1 MGIYN
6 INKRRMAQHMASKF
20 GRTTSLLQRGAFN
33 ASRSA
38 APANELTNNWLRRLS
53 ATSQTPHAREVHSQ
67 LQSVLDYYNIPDR
80 KSGAAE
86 IDWDGYR
93 ANIHTPGVVDKLQAK
108 YDAFVETIYTV
119 DSAVARCG
127 GTTEKMQALDVAM
140 KYNFQLYLTHYLGHL
155 D

>member
-1 MGIYN
+1 MG
-6 INKRRMAQHMASKF
+6 HMASKF

-80 KSGAAE
+80 KSGAFA
-86 IDWDGYR
+86 
-93 ANIHTPGVVDKLQAK
+93 
-108 YDAFVETIYTV
+108 ETIYTV

-140 KYNFQLYLTHYLGHL
+140 KYNFQLYFTHYLGHL